1 MGLSHGRGLDF
12 ESPRA
17 HGESMVTTTFDT
29 LAFAKRLMEAG
40 FTERQAEA
48 QVTVLREI
56 VESELAT
63 KRDLRELELRL
74 TTEVV
79 KTNAET
85 KADILKWVAGMLVAQ
100 AALIAALVKLL

>member
-1 MGLSHGRGLDF
+1 M
-12 ESPRA
+12 A
-17 HGESMVTTTFDT
+17 NTTFDT

>member
-1 MGLSHGRGLDF
+1 MT
-12 ESPRA
+12 
-17 HGESMVTTTFDT
+17 TTTFDT

-74 TTEVV
+74 TAEMV
-79 KTNAET
+79 KVNAET

>member
-1 MGLSHGRGLDF
+1 
-12 ESPRA
+12 
-17 HGESMVTTTFDT
+17 MVTTTFDT

-74 TTEVV
+74 TAEMV
-79 KTNAET
+79 KANAEI

>member
-1 MGLSHGRGLDF
+1 MT
-12 ESPRA
+12 
-17 HGESMVTTTFDT
+17 TTTFDT

-74 TTEVV
+74 TAEMARV
-79 KTNAET
+79 NAET
-85 KADILKWVAGMLVAQ
+85 KADILKWAAGMLVAQ
-100 AALIAALVKLL
+100 AVLIAALVKLL

>member
-1 MGLSHGRGLDF
+1 
-12 ESPRA
+12 
-17 HGESMVTTTFDT
+17 MVSTTFDT
-29 LAFAKRLMEAG
+29 LAFAKRLVEAG

-74 TTEVV
+74 TAEMAKV
-79 KTNAET
+79 NAET

>member
-1 MGLSHGRGLDF
+1 
-12 ESPRA
+12 
-17 HGESMVTTTFDT
+17 MVTTTFDT

-74 TTEVV
+74 TAEMV
-79 KTNAET
+79 KANAET

>member
-1 MGLSHGRGLDF
+1 MT
-12 ESPRA
+12 
-17 HGESMVTTTFDT
+17 TTTFDT

-74 TTEVV
+74 TAEMV
-79 KTNAET
+79 KANAET